1 MSNQGVQWYMNLTD
15 AEQGQVAAF
24 RGLLEVEVYEYDSL
38 AEFLDACRMKICG
51 LLDKSSKVDELQD
64 FAIWMTGCGY
74 DFAALPYFCEQRD
87 KLLK

>member
-1 MSNQGVQWYMNLTD
+1 MSNLVHWFIDMTYEEELQ
-15 AEQGQVAAF
+15 F
-24 RGLLEVEVYEYDSL
+24 RALSMLLEVDIHKHETL
-38 AEFLDACRMKICG
+38 AEFLDACRLNILD
-51 LLDKSSKVDELQD
+51 LLDEKSKIAELQD